1 MASSSLP
8 FKSYYY
14 KPTVRISVFFIQNG
28 YFQAFEEL
36 SDILKN
42 SRKGPRNLKNLPRK
56 TSEKMSDLCEVE
68 TDGFIIFMEV
78 LYGLVVTI
86 GILAN
91 ALVCSVFLSDIRI
104 KNVSKLTITTC
115 IYQNFSVISDIW
127 LLIYQ
132 LQTQFIYFLHYI
144 YLSK

>member
-1 MASSSLP
+1 MASSSLS

-42 SRKGPRNLKNLPRK
+42 SRKSPRNLKNLARK
-56 TSEKMSDLCEVE
+56 MSEKMSDLCEVE
-68 TDGFIIFMEV
+68 TDGFVIFMEV
-78 LYGLVVTI
+78 LYGLVVTT

-91 ALVCSVFLSDIRI
+91 ALVCCVFLSDIRI
-104 KNVSKLTITTC
+104 KNVSKLTI
-115 IYQNFSVISDIW
+115 
-127 LLIYQ
+127 
-132 LQTQFIYFLHYI
+132 
-144 YLSK
+144 

>member
-42 SRKGPRNLKNLPRK
+42 SRKGPRNM
-56 TSEKMSDLCEVE
+56 SEKMSDLCEVE
-68 TDGFIIFMEV
+68 TDGFVIFMEV

-91 ALVCSVFLSDIRI
+91 ALVCCVFLSDIRI

-132 LQTQFIYFLHYI
+132 LQTQFIYFLHCI

>member
-42 SRKGPRNLKNLPRK
+42 SRKGPRNLKNPARK
-56 TSEKMSDLCEVE
+56 MSEKMSDLCEVE
-68 TDGFIIFMEV
+68 TDAFIIFMEV

-127 LLIYQ
+127 
-132 LQTQFIYFLHYI
+132 
-144 YLSK
+144 

>member
-1 MASSSLP
+1 
-8 FKSYYY
+8 
-14 KPTVRISVFFIQNG
+14 
-28 YFQAFEEL
+28 
-36 SDILKN
+36 
-42 SRKGPRNLKNLPRK
+42 
-56 TSEKMSDLCEVE
+56 MSDLCEVE

-132 LQTQFIYFLHYI
+132 LQTQFIYFLHCI

>member
-1 MASSSLP
+1 MAFSSLP

-42 SRKGPRNLKNLPRK
+42 SRKSPRNLKNLVRK
-56 TSEKMSDLCEVE
+56 MSEKMSDLCEVE

-127 LLIYQ
+127 
-132 LQTQFIYFLHYI
+132 
-144 YLSK
+144 

>member
-1 MASSSLP
+1 
-8 FKSYYY
+8 
-14 KPTVRISVFFIQNG
+14 
-28 YFQAFEEL
+28 
-36 SDILKN
+36 
-42 SRKGPRNLKNLPRK
+42 
-56 TSEKMSDLCEVE
+56 MSDLCEVE

-132 LQTQFIYFLHYI
+132 LQTQFIYFLHPVNTFI
-144 YLSK
+144 PTYLLAGQTQFQPLHWVVILLHHDIKGMVLARKELILATALRPGKK